1 MEFSRE
7 TWEDAERVVLDEE
20 TGLTVADL
28 WEWEFGD
35 AIEIY

>member
-1 MEFSRE
+1 MEISRE
-7 TWEDAERVVLDEE
+7 TWDDAEHDVLDEE

-35 AIEIY
+35 GITIY